1 MTGQE
6 LYQIFLGMKLHF
18 TQKSYDY
25 LTYGPKRVDEASM
38 GKYYV
43 LSSALGRKF
52 ATREALETRLIALFK
67 NKVCWLNEI
76 STPEAEKAEARH
88 RSDLTSFS
96 YNFENHLSLIKEQYP
111 DMISAV
117 RVNNA
122 FEVPP
127 IGRML
132 LNKEINIET
141 YCALDYLLDFSR
153 HINDLVW
160 KAEKLKVEK
169 YKAFFTPEKTKIAKI
184 AKPFFA

>member
-6 LYQIFLGMKLHF
+6 LYQTFLGMKLHF

-25 LTYGPKRVDEASM
+25 LTYGPKRVDVSSM
-38 GKYYV
+38 GKHYV
-43 LSSALGRKF
+43 LSNAISRKF
-52 ATREALETRLIALFK
+52 ATKEALETRLISLFK

-76 STPEAEKAEARH
+76 STPEAEKAEQKH
-88 RSDLTSFS
+88 NSDITGFW
-96 YNFENHLSLIKEQYP
+96 YNFENHLQFISEEYPNIKG
-111 DMISAV
+111 V
-117 RVNNA
+117 FFTKNA

-141 YCALDYLLDFSR
+141 YCALDYILGFSE

-160 KAEKLKVEK
+160 KAEKMRIEK
-169 YKAFFTPEKTKIAKI
+169 YKAFFTPDKSKIAKI
-184 AKPFFA
+184 AKPFFV